1 MKRGFKYL
9 IIFVISCLIITGC
22 GCSKEE
28 KVEANQN
35 VSELKY
41 YVPSTYKN
49 RSDLRGLIH
58 TDDSRKIFA
67 IGDTDDYSTFIYIDV
82 IRQVNE
88 NELKDYIDNINTN
101 NLTAEDVKF
110 ENMNHDKL
118 EVYGRMGYETQQGDI
133 MIINYAYLTKINNS
147 IYTITISGPK
157 EKNKEVEK
165 LAKNVLST
173 LQKQTS

>member
-1 MKRGFKYL
+1 MKRGLKYL
-9 IIFVISCLIITGC
+9 ILFIISCIVITGC
-22 GCSKEE
+22 SCSKEE

-67 IGDTDDYSTFIYIDV
+67 IGDTNDYSTFIYIDV
-82 IRQVNE
+82 IRQVTE
-88 NELKDYIDNINTN
+88 SELSDYINNINTK
-101 NLTAEDVKF
+101 NLQETDVKF

-118 EVYGRMGYETQQGDI
+118 VVYGRNGYETQQGDI
-133 MIINYAYLTKINNS
+133 MIINYAYLTKINNGL
-147 IYTITISGPK
+147 YTITISGPK
-157 EKNKEVEK
+157 DKNNEVEK

-173 LQKQTS
+173 LEKKTS